1 MSWAAPEGIS
11 GGYAWGRLPLLGLD
25 AERGGGLPIYEET
38 GLADFD
44 VAVIGAGPG
53 GYVAAIRAAQLG
65 LRTAIVED
73 DNVGG
78 VCLNWGCIP
87 SKALLR
93 NAEALDII
101 RRADEFGVSVG
112 EISYDYG
119 KAIDRSRDVVRR
131 LTSGVGYL
139 LRKNG
144 VQRFDGRGVLQG
156 DGAILVQDADG
167 GEAQAL
173 SADNIIIATG
183 ARSRRIP
190 NIPVDGETVL
200 TSREA
205 IVLREVPESIVIV
218 GGGAIGVEFAEVY
231 HSYGAEV
238 TIVELLPRLVP
249 LEDEEISAQLEQ
261 AFRRRGIDFMTS
273 ASVRRIDVGD
283 GEAAVRL
290 IDGEGAEVTL
300 ECDKVLAAVGIEGN
314 VDGIGL
320 DAAGVSCERGF
331 IVVDDYMRTSA
342 PGVYAIGDV
351 TGKLPLAHV
360 ASAQGVLAAETI
372 AGVDSPTL
380 DYSLMPRATYCR
392 PQIASF
398 GLTERQ
404 AIDAGYSVNIGKFPL
419 TASGKALAMG
429 EAQGLVKLVA
439 DAEVGELLGAHMIG
453 AEATELLGEVGM
465 SRLLEGTTTELGW
478 LVHPHPTISEAI
490 KEAALAAEG
499 QAIHF

>member
-1 MSWAAPEGIS
+1 M
-11 GGYAWGRLPLLGLD
+11 
-25 AERGGGLPIYEET
+25 
-38 GLADFD
+38 ADFD
-44 VAVIGAGPG
+44 VAVIGSGPG

-131 LTSGVGYL
+131 LTTGVGYL

-156 DGAILVQDADG
+156 DGAILVHSVGQGAAQDGAG
-167 GEAQAL
+167 GEAQAI
-173 SADNIIIATG
+173 SADNIIVATG

-190 NIPVDGETVL
+190 NIPVDGETVI

-205 IVLREVPESIVIV
+205 IALREVPESVAII

-273 ASVRRIDVGD
+273 ASVQRIDVGA

-320 DAAGVSCERGF
+320 DAAGVRCERGF

-372 AGVDSPTL
+372 AGVDSQTL
-380 DYSLMPRATYCR
+380 DYGLMPRATYCR

-404 AIDAGYSVNIGKFPL
+404 AIEAGYSVNVGKFPL

-439 DAEVGELLGAHMIG
+439 DAEIGELLGAHMIG
-453 AEATELLGEVGM
+453 AEATELLGEVGL